1 MGFITSL
8 FGESSGQILTVLFAL
23 GIVLVLIV
31 LAVWL
36 LKLVYSASGKV
47 ARGRNRRLAVM
58 ESLAVDQKRQL
69 LVIRRDN
76 VEHLILIG
84 GAHDLVIETGIPLAE
99 PAAAP
104 TGRRPV
110 PMVPMAPPAKPRP
123 VAAAAPAP
131 APAPTPDVHPEATAL
146 DRLRHMGQPAKAKS
160 AKSLRHTGLMR
171 PGEQAGATGN
181 AGNSDNGPASTTDS
195 ATDEATQS
203 VVDDANRDDHKDANR
218 T

>member
-47 ARGRNRRLAVM
+47 ARGRNRRLGVM
-58 ESLAVDQKRQL
+58 ETLAIDQKRQL

-84 GAHDLVIETGIPLAE
+84 GPHDLVIETGIPLAE

-110 PMVPMAPPAKPRP
+110 PMVPVVSPAKPRP
-123 VAAAAPAP
+123 VVAAAP
-131 APAPTPDVHPEATAL
+131 APAPTPDVQPDATAL

-171 PGEQAGATGN
+171 PGEQAGAAGN
-181 AGNSDNGPASTTDS
+181 AGNSDNEPASATDP